1 MVSPSRICK
10 KHILVSVCSMDKGS
24 NRDKDEGELVDKNE
38 NASKL
43 LDNMGNNVGE
53 VVGGDYP

>member
-24 NRDKDEGELVDKNE
+24 NRDKDEGKLVDKNE

-43 LDNMGNNVGE
+43 LDNMGNNGGE
-53 VVGGDYP
+53 VVRDY